1 MHKDIRRWLSMALPL
16 IAVLGIIAAGGL
28 TVKGVHEGA
37 GMAWKHDAHMN
48 AYKTY
53 ETYKNNL
60 KRQGITDLST
70 KDALDYLKARGYIDL
85 EDYKEALKEYEE
97 FEKQYGDKE
106 DWDLIYRAS
115 KSKGTFKALN
125 KVYKKLNEHSDVF
138 ANAAKM
144 TIDELKGKAK
154 EAFTQAAGNIKD
166 VAGPAYLD
174 TSFENE
180 SKNAEYMRLMSG
192 QEMADLHGLDYNPD
206 TYYDLIKQGTEA
218 NVKYSDYL
226 SRQMNE
232 ASMYEDTKNV
242 NSYLDAIRNNKAEAL
257 ASGATAGARAAQ
269 EVLANQAAITSYAD
283 KQNEVASQ
291 RYDTVSQALI
301 EDAQAKLTAREYFN
315 TIAQSLATDAVTL
328 YSNDAQRY
336 AAEQN
341 MYADIFDANEYLRQE
356 RIKANGSMAGAYASA
371 QAAVN
376 AAKSG
381 LTGKQTELDFII
393 DRLADMYDNDTL
405 KVSSELDKII
415 RKDTLGYSSY
425 VDNYNTYYNK

>member
-1 MHKDIRRWLSMALPL
+1 MALPAIVVFGL
-16 IAVLGIIAAGGL
+16 VAAGGYL
-28 TVKGVHEGA
+28 GLKGAHEGA
-37 GMAWKHDAHMN
+37 GMMWKHDAHMN

-60 KRQGITDLST
+60 KKQGVTNLST
-70 KDALDYLKARGYIDL
+70 KDALDYLKARGYINL
-85 EDYKEALKEYEE
+85 EDYKKALKEYEE

-106 DWDLIYRAS
+106 DWDLIYRAT
-115 KSKGTFKALN
+115 KSKDTFKTLN
-125 KVYKKLNEHSDVF
+125 KMYKKLNEHSDVF

-144 TIDELKGKAK
+144 TIDELKGDVK
-154 EAFTQAAGNIKD
+154 EYFAQAAGKIKD

-180 SKNAEYMRLMSG
+180 SKDAEYMRLMSG
-192 QEMADLHGLDYNPD
+192 QEMADLHGLDYDPN

-218 NVKYSDYL
+218 NVKYTDYL
-226 SRQMNE
+226 SNQMNE
-232 ASMYEDTKNV
+232 ASMIEDTKTV

-269 EVLANQAAITSYAD
+269 EVLANQAAITGYAD

-301 EDAQAKLTAREYFN
+301 EDAQAKLKARDYFN
-315 TIAQSLATDAVTL
+315 TIAQSLATDAITL

-341 MYADIFDANEYLRQE
+341 MYASIFDANEYLRQE

-376 AAKSG
+376 AARAG
-381 LTGKQTELDFII
+381 LTDKETELGFII
-393 DRLADMYDNDTL
+393 DRLANMYNNDTL
-405 KVSSELDKII
+405 KVSNELEKII

-425 VDNYNTYYNK
+425 VDNYNTYYNQ

>member
-1 MHKDIRRWLSMALPL
+1 MSLTLGALGALALKIAGGAL
-16 IAVLGIIAAGGL
+16 IAGGAYVG
-28 TVKGVHEGA
+28 TTHGHRAYSKR
-37 GMAWKHDAHMN
+37 DAYD

-53 ETYKNNL
+53 NKNLEKQGVANL
-60 KRQGITDLST
+60 DT
-70 KDALDYLKARGYIDL
+70 KDAIDYLRARGYLTL
-85 EDYKEALKEYEE
+85 EDYNEALKEYEE
-97 FEKQYGDKE
+97 FEKQYKDKGGDP
-106 DWDLIYRAS
+106 IYIATTS
-115 KSKGTFKALN
+115 KKKFKALT
-125 KVYKKLNEHSDVF
+125 KVYEKLNEHSDVF
-138 ANAAKM
+138 ANASKM
-144 TIDELKGKAK
+144 TIDELKGSAK
-154 EAFTQAAGNIKD
+154 EYFTQAAGNIKD

-291 RYDTVSQALI
+291 RYDAVSQALI
-301 EDAQAKLTAREYFN
+301 EDAQAKLTARDYFN

-336 AAEQN
+336 AAEQA

-376 AAKSG
+376 AARAGITDKE
-381 LTGKQTELDFII
+381 TELGFII
-393 DRLADMYDNDTL
+393 DRLADMYDNNTL

>member
-1 MHKDIRRWLSMALPL
+1 MSLTIGALGLLALKIGGIAIGISTGAGYLSKGGAHKDA
-16 IAVLGIIAAGGL
+16 
-28 TVKGVHEGA
+28 
-37 GMAWKHDAHMN
+37 N
-48 AYKTY
+48 QAYKTY
-53 ETYKNNL
+53 QKNL
-60 KRQGITDLST
+60 KKQGVYDLDT
-70 KDALDYLKARGYIDL
+70 KDAIDYLRSTGYL
-85 EDYKEALKEYEE
+85 SVEDYEKALKEYEE
-97 FEKQYGDKE
+97 FEKQYKDKGP
-106 DWDLIYRAS
+106 DWLYRATVKKDS
-115 KSKGTFKALN
+115 FETLQ
-125 KVYKKLNEHSDVF
+125 KVYTKLNEHSDVF
-138 ANAAKM
+138 ARVNKM
-144 TIDELKGKAK
+144 TIDELKGDAK
-154 EAFTQAAGNIKD
+154 EYFAQAVGNIAD
-166 VAGPAYLD
+166 VAGPSYMD

-180 SKNAEYMRLMSG
+180 SKNAELMRLMTG
-192 QEMADLHGLDYNPD
+192 QEMADLHGLDYDPN

-218 NVKYSDYL
+218 NVKYTDYL

-232 ASMYEDTKNV
+232 ASMYEDTKTV

-269 EVLANQAAITSYAD
+269 EVLANQAAITGYAD

-291 RYDTVSQALI
+291 RYETVSQALI
-301 EDAQAKLTAREYFN
+301 EDAQAKLTARNYFN
-315 TIAQSLATDAVTL
+315 SLAQSLATDAVTL

-336 AAEQN
+336 AAEQA

-381 LTGKQTELDFII
+381 LINKQTELDFII
-393 DRLADMYDNDTL
+393 DRLAGVYNNDTW
-405 KVSSELDKII
+405 KVASELDKIT